1 MKLKRVPR
9 IIGVVCLAMLSFSE
23 IQAQPCIANT
33 NSLDFN
39 GTGSA
44 VRINTINGLD
54 ITNQITIEAWVN
66 AAAFASGP
74 AGGSIFC
81 KHAWGSSTFGYVLR
95 AGGSGQLSFNIAG
108 AVGGSPVGWK
118 EAISPVNA
126 LTLNTW
132 HHVAGVFD
140 GTMVFCYVDGLPV
153 GSTAFSGTIYPSTG
167 IKARIGA
174 LADTNWGMT
183 RYWDGYIDEVR
194 VWNRALT
201 QSEIASGM
209 GDHIDPASAT
219 GLVGY
224 WRLNE
229 GSGVVAADLGT
240 GSNSG
245 TLLNASWT
253 TQTGFNNPP
262 PAVPVITYTAG
273 QLHSSSAV
281 GNQWYSGTTLIPN
294 ATAQNYTPTAY
305 GTYSVRVTVNGC
317 TSISAPFN
325 YNTTEIPE
333 IAQAQLQIS
342 PNPVADELSV
352 RLPDSKQAF
361 SYSIYDVS
369 GSLVLEGF
377 FQKNTASLSV
387 SALPSGVY
395 MLKTGN
401 GDQEFTTRFVKR

>member
-1 MKLKRVPR
+1 MKTRFVLL
-9 IIGVVCLAMLSFSE
+9 IICLVSFTG

-44 VRINTINGLD
+44 VRINTMNGLD

-66 AAAFASGP
+66 ASAFASGP

-118 EAISPVNA
+118 ETMSPVNA

-140 GTMVFCYVDGLPV
+140 GTMLYCYVDGLPV

-167 IKARIGA
+167 IKPRIGA

-183 RYWDGYIDEVR
+183 RYWDGYIDAVR
-194 VWNRALT
+194 VWNRALS
-201 QSEIASGM
+201 QSEIATGM
-209 GDHIDPASAT
+209 NDHVYPSSST

-229 GSGVVAADLGT
+229 GSGALAGDLG
-240 GSNSG
+240 SG
-245 TLLNASWT
+245 NNYGTILNATWT

-273 QLHSSSAV
+273 QLHSSSV
-281 GNQWYSGTTLIPN
+281 SGNQWYAGSTLIPN
-294 ATAQNYTPTAY
+294 ATSQNYTPTAY
-305 GTYSVRVTVNGC
+305 GIYTVHVTLNGC
-317 TSISAPFN
+317 TSISSPFN
-325 YNTTEIPE
+325 YNTTEVSE
-333 IAQAQLQIS
+333 TNAAQLQIS
-342 PNPVADELSV
+342 PNPVADELFV
-352 RLPDSKQAF
+352 RLPDSKQGF
-361 SYSIYDVS
+361 SYSVYDVS
-369 GSLVLEGF
+369 GTLLLKGI
-377 FQKNTASLSV
+377 FQKNTTSLSV
-387 SALPSGVY
+387 SSLPSGIY

-401 GDQEFTTRFVKR
+401 GDQVFTKRFVKH